1 LRAPPRLAT
10 VAERRNYV
18 TRLRLAFVAVLVGLF
33 ATGCGAADVPTAT
46 SPPTKAP
53 AQLVLAPAT
62 GKPIVTLTG
71 LVNDGQPLV
80 ADLASLNALPSQTL
94 TVVEPFVKQSMTFTG
109 VGFADLLNAARATGR
124 SITLHAL
131 DDYEVTLD
139 VTVLQEPGVMLA
151 TQADGKPIDG
161 ASGGPV
167 RLVFP
172 ASSESGKDSDLW
184 VWSIDLITVE

>member
-1 LRAPPRLAT
+1 MAS
-10 VAERRNYV
+10 
-18 TRLRLAFVAVLVGLF
+18 VAVLASLL
-33 ATGCGAADVPTAT
+33 AAGCGASAPPTAAT
-46 SPPTKAP
+46 PQTVQAS
-53 AQLVLAPAT
+53 AQLVLKPAT
-62 GKPIVTLTG
+62 GQPIVTFTG
-71 LVNDGQPLV
+71 LVNGGQPLA

-94 TVVEPFVKQSMTFTG
+94 TIVEPFMMQSMTFTG
-109 VGFADLLNAARATGR
+109 VGFADLLNAANATGQ

-139 VTVLQEPGVMLA
+139 AAVLQEPGVMLA

-172 ASSESGKDSDLW
+172 ASSESGKDTDLW
-184 VWSIDLITVE
+184 VWSIDQITVE